1 MLTENNIFQS
11 EADNLRSKAKH
22 ALRLAE
28 SLPDQYA
35 SHALKTF
42 AATLSDRAQSL
53 EHGARAVSSSEQ
65 PVHQQQHQS
74 REEN

>member
-65 PVHQQQHQS
+65 PVHEQHQS
-74 REEN
+74 REED